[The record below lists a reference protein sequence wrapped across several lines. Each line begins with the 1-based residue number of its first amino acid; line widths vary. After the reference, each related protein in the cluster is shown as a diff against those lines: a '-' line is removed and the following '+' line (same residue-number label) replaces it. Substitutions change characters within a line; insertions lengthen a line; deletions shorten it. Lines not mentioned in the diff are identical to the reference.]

1 MTFETRSRPWS
12 ASNLSAVVSQRIH
25 HSLAVD
31 PRQKMKVCRSVLFAV
46 LVAHHVDHFRCQVGL
61 SDAVQARDK
70 AFQWLVDQADA
81 EVGVIFS

>member
-1 MTFETRSRPWS
+1 
-12 ASNLSAVVSQRIH
+12 
-25 HSLAVD
+25 
-31 PRQKMKVCRSVLFAV
+31 MKVCRSVLFAV